1 MGTVYFKIRV
11 NGYARTAADTPVTVE
26 FEHDTYTVA
35 ESDDTSTTDVTE
47 NAVEIKVT
55 LSAAPGRTVTIPI
68 TKTNEGGASNS
79 DYSGVPA
86 SVTFASG
93 VTEQTFTFTATSDTD
108 DDDEDKV
115 KLSFGTLP
123 DAVTAGTTSETTVSI
138 TDDDDPQVTVS
149 FGAATYTADEGG
161 DGIAIVVKLSAD
173 PERTVSIPFTTTLQG
188 GAEAADYTFR
198 EAGNINEDETEA
210 EFRFAALQDTD
221 EDHGESVRLGF
232 GSLPAGVTASGTT
245 TTTVTIIDDDPAV
258 AVSIRTSTAEVEE
271 GERARFLVEFPE
283 PPVRPLSIPLVFTYQ
298 GGADA
303 DDLTNIPTSVEFDAN
318 DDGSEVFFLFTV
330 DDTIA
335 DHGESIQVSF
345 GTDLPPG
352 VSVSSFGPTAT
363 VTIIDDDP
371 AVTASFGAATYSV
384 TEGDS
389 VDVTVTLSADPMRP
403 VTIPVTATG
412 QGGATSTDDYTD
424 PTGVTFNSGDTTQTI
439 SFSITEDTLA
449 DHGESVRLAF
459 GSDLP
464 PGVTLA
470 STNRTTTVTIIDD
483 DPAVT
488 VSFAEATLDVIE
500 GETAK
505 VFLTLTLTPQ
515 RPFTI
520 QVTVTNQGGAG
531 SEDHHAPA
539 TYNIEFDANDPAKR
553 INIQVSQDTLVERG
567 EGVKL
572 AIVSDLPPGVSLG
585 AVGEQTVNF
594 IDDDPAVTVSFGA
607 ATYSADEGDSV
618 DVTVTLSADPQRS
631 VTIPITGAGE
641 SGGTSADFSIPA
653 SVTFA
658 SGDTTQTISF
668 RLYGRHHRRRRRE
681 GQAELRDVPAGGE
694 RRLHDLDDDQ
704 HQRRRRP
711 GTHRHVR
718 ECGVYGHRRRHSNGV
733 RHPERGPGADRRRTH
748 IGHARER
755 RVHVGLL
762 RHPFKRHVQLGRY
775 QRVLH
780 LHRRR

>member
-1 MGTVYFKIRV
+1 MDRGRGDAAVPDD
-11 NGYARTAADTPVTVE
+11 ADTTRIVVRIRAAAP
-26 FEHDTYTVA
+26 
-35 ESDDTSTTDVTE
+35 ESPERDVTE
-47 NAVEIKVT
+47 NAVRIPPRAHGDHPDTKATGLPTIAVCRGNAST
-55 LSAAPGRTVTIPI
+55 AARRTSPSPQPRTV
-68 TKTNEGGASNS
+68 
-79 DYSGVPA
+79 
-86 SVTFASG
+86 
-93 VTEQTFTFTATSDTD
+93 
-108 DDDEDKV
+108 DDDEDEV

-123 DAVTAGTTSETTVSI
+123 TGVDGGHNVGDHRI
-138 TDDDDPQVTVS
+138 TDDDYPIITAS
-149 FGAATYTADEGG
+149 AAATY
-161 DGIAIVVKLSAD
+161 S
-173 PERTVSIPFTTTLQG
+173 
-188 GAEAADYTFR
+188 
-198 EAGNINEDETEA
+198 
-210 EFRFAALQDTD
+210 DTD
-221 EDHGESVRLGF
+221 EDHGPGEHSLYGDLQAAPWGGLRDAAARARNGESILLGF
-232 GSLPAGVTASGTT
+232 GSGTT

-258 AVSIRTSTAEVEE
+258 AVTIRTSTAEVEE

-303 DDLTNIPTSVEFDAN
+303 DDLTNIPTSVEFAAN

-631 VTIPITGAGE
+631 VTIPIAGAGE

-658 SGDTTQTISF
+658 SGDTSKTISF
-668 RLYGRHHRRRRRE
+668 T
-681 GQAELRDVPAGGE
+681 ATD
-694 RRLHDLDDDQ
+694 DTIDDDDEKV
-704 HQRRRRP
+704 RLNFGTFPP
-711 GTHRHVR
+711 GVSSGSTSSTTVSINDNDDP
-718 ECGVYGHRRRHSNGV
+718 ELTVMFGNAAYTATEGGTTTVSVTLNAD
-733 RHPERGPGADRRRTH
+733 PERTVVVPG

-762 RHPFKRHVQLGRY
+762 RHPFKRHVQLRAIPASPSPSPPSMTISMTTGR
-775 QRVLH
+775 R
-780 LHRRR
+780 